1 MRSQRKKN
9 NKRPNKT
16 YKKSRSVFKRTRKS
30 RKNMRRKSMR
40 MRGRGRGDANDMTR
54 YMSVK
59 DSAEHWRQVAIGD
72 AERESR
78 ESVDQISAHNAEK
91 IQHEQNI
98 IDYELDQKKQG
109 KPIDERRYREAKQRL
124 YKLNHPN
131 DWSA

>member
-1 MRSQRKKN
+1 MRTQRKKN

-16 YKKSRSVFKRTRKS
+16 YKKSRSLFKRTRKS

-40 MRGRGRGDANDMTR
+40 GRGRGDANDMTR
-54 YMSVK
+54 YMSDK

-72 AERESR
+72 AERDSR